1 MKDDKFCPLTI
12 VYNAKL
18 RTLIAFLQWLGVAFS
33 MGSRLGSPV
42 VSRVESQPIRRV
54 NAMTKSPSSD
64 SEARSLSADDT
75 ALDALWRE
83 TFGQPLPILG
93 AGHVVRKILK
103 ERGVAVPPTP
113 SQKTASKKVEPSET
127 TDAS

>member
-1 MKDDKFCPLTI
+1 
-12 VYNAKL
+12 
-18 RTLIAFLQWLGVAFS
+18 
-33 MGSRLGSPV
+33 
-42 VSRVESQPIRRV
+42 
-54 NAMTKSPSSD
+54 MTKSPSSESPSSD
-64 SEARSLSADDT
+64 SEARTLSADDT